1 MALSDD
7 LRKRVVEAVIEG
19 GLSRNAAARRFEVSI
34 ASAVRWVKRYETT
47 GSGRRDHSERRLF
60 RPWCFAVRLP
70 GSARNDQ
77 ILEDLRIRS
86 ACMHPQAVF
95 MTAPSMGTVRNFVC
109 GAELTITP

>member
-47 GSGRRDHSERRLF
+47 GEISPAPSGGDRRSRRIEAHRGASRLSAGFDPPHAGHHAAGNEGAAHRQLRRALFGFRAVALLRPSRDH
-60 RPWCFAVRLP
+60 
-70 GSARNDQ
+70 G
-77 ILEDLRIRS
+77 
-86 ACMHPQAVF
+86 
-95 MTAPSMGTVRNFVC
+95 
-109 GAELTITP
+109 